1 MSADLQSFDVAPAN
15 GAHPVLD
22 CVGVGFGPSNLALAI
37 AIKEYNER
45 PDVAQRVSAEFVE
58 VKSEFGW
65 HTGMLIPGATMQISF
80 LKDLVTQRNPQS
92 EFSFL
97 NYLTERGRLTE
108 FINYKTFF
116 PTRLEFH
123 DYLTWAAEKADTS
136 VRYGSRV
143 TAVREVDDIF
153 EVEVTGAQGGRLY
166 ARNVVIAGG
175 LHPQLPPGITP
186 SKRQLHNHCFL
197 HDLEQL
203 PSRDHD
209 RFVVVGAGQSAA
221 EVAAYLHDLS
231 PTVEVHG
238 VFAKYGYSPAD
249 DSPFANRVFDPDAVD
264 DFYSAD
270 PGVRRQLINYHRST
284 NYSAVDLPL
293 IEDLYAREYA
303 ERVADN
309 RRLFLRGA
317 SSVLDTQEDEGGV
330 RVDILHHP
338 TGTIDQIDC
347 DAVIF
352 ATGFQPTPLRD
363 ILGDLC
369 DEVEMDAA
377 GRPAVSRDY
386 RLVTSRPTVG
396 GLFIQGNT
404 EHTHGLTSSLLSN
417 IAVRSEEILQSLLQ
431 SRQAGVLSP
440 VGNASR

>member
-1 MSADLQSFDVAPAN
+1 MANAEDSFDGGQTN
-15 GAHPVLD
+15 GHRPVLD
-22 CVGVGFGPSNLALAI
+22 LVGVGFGPSNLGLAV
-37 AIKEYNER
+37 AIHEHNTR
-45 PDVAQRVSAEFVE
+45 PDVTRPIAAEFVE
-58 VKSEFGW
+58 LKAEFGW

-92 EFSFL
+92 AFTFL
-97 NYLTERGRLTE
+97 SYLTERGRLTE

-123 DYLTWAAEKADTS
+123 DYLTWAAEKVDAT
-136 VRYGSRV
+136 VRYGSTV
-143 TAVREVDDIF
+143 TAVREVDGFFDI
-153 EVEVTGAQGGRLY
+153 EITGARAGRLR

-175 LHPQLPPGITP
+175 LSPQLPAGVTR
-186 SKRQLHNHCFL
+186 SARQIHNHEFL
-197 HDLEQL
+197 HDLKRL
-203 PSRDHD
+203 PSRKHD
-209 RFVVVGAGQSAA
+209 RYVVVGAGQSAA
-221 EVAAYLHDLS
+221 EVAAYLHDMS
-231 PTVEVHG
+231 PSVEVHG

-303 ERVADN
+303 ERVAGN

-317 SSVLDTQEDEGGV
+317 SSLFDTVEHDDGV

-338 TGTIDQIDC
+338 TGAIEQLDC
-347 DAVIF
+347 DAVVY
-352 ATGFQPTPLRD
+352 ATGFLPANLRG

-369 DEVEMDAA
+369 DDVVMDEG
-377 GRPAVSRDY
+377 GRPMVSRDY
-386 RLVTSRPTVG
+386 RLETSRPTAG

-404 EHTHGLTSSLLSN
+404 EHSHGLTSSLLSN
-417 IAVRSEEILQSLLQ
+417 IAVRSAEILQSIDAEL
-431 SRQAGVLSP
+431 LSP
-440 VGNASR
+440 AGSTAN